1 MNTETWQWSIA
12 DSLPQTLTNATATV
26 CGDTICLVGG
36 RSFTGDPANSVITGS
51 LNAFLHLPQPQIISA
66 KRKNLLQAEKHPV
79 WSKIAA
85 LPVEGSTCVTLT
97 GQLLDVGGYEPLTKS
112 SHSTQKENPGRL
124 LATFLPP
131 PIPVSIDCPS

>member
-1 MNTETWQWSIA
+1 MQWSIA

-51 LNAFLHLPQPQIISA
+51 LNAFLHLLQPQIISA

-85 LPVEGSTCVTLT
+85 LPVEGSTCVTLS
-97 GQLLDVGGYEPLTKS
+97 GQLLDVGGYEPDSKKPTNKIFSFNTERKS
-112 SHSTQKENPGRL
+112 REVVGHIPT
-124 LATFLPP
+124 PP
-131 PIPVSIDCPS
+131 NTGVY